1 MLCGLIVIGLT
12 GPFGAGCSILAD
24 DVSKRHNWRRYSLTE
39 AMRELAPNLVD
50 SVDTDKL
57 TSFKFRSYQ
66 QDIGDQIRRKDPYAI
81 PAKVVE
87 RITDD
92 QERDKSLA
100 SLNIVIDGIR
110 NPSEIV
116 YLQDTFVHFFV
127 VAVFAPFAIRWN
139 RKRGDY
145 EGDLGK
151 FERDDARDSGEFE
164 PPWGQKVQ
172 LCVDRSDILISNE
185 LQFEP
190 PRIRSE
196 FQGNVDSYIQLME
209 RPGSRAPHLWE
220 LNMAQ
225 AYEASLM
232 STCCKRK
239 VGAVIVKEES
249 TEEGSRSYVVATGY
263 NEAPLNIA
271 TCVDRGGSS
280 NPEYCY
286 KDERARKVLREQYKY
301 CPQCGTELQ
310 FPEEFDVPFICPKCN
325 AMLGRDFIPG
335 RMLDLCIALHAEEAA
350 ILQASKFGG
359 TQIDGSTLYTTTF
372 PCPLCAKMLTHVGI
386 KRVIFSEP
394 YPEDEAVN
402 FLSEAGVEAELF
414 EGVKGR
420 AYHRLFEPP
429 PYKPKEKKEVINESQ
444 AVP

>member
-1 MLCGLIVIGLT
+1 MDSRIVIGLT
-12 GPFGAGCSILAD
+12 GPFGAGCSTIAEDL
-24 DVSKRHNWRRYSLTE
+24 SKRRKWRGYSLSQ
-39 AMRELAPNLVD
+39 AMREIAPNLLD
-50 SVDTDKL
+50 SVDKKKL
-57 TSFKFRSYQ
+57 VSPGFRSYQ
-66 QDIGDQIRRKDPYAI
+66 QDVGDQIRRKDPYAI

-87 RITDD
+87 KISDD
-92 QERDKSLA
+92 QERHKSFA

-127 VAVFAPFAIRWN
+127 VAVFAPFQIRWD
-139 RKRGDY
+139 RKKADY
-145 EGDLGK
+145 KGDLGK

-164 PPWGQKVQ
+164 SPWGQKVQ

-190 PRIRSE
+190 PRTRRA
-196 FQGNVDSYIQLME
+196 FQDKVDSYIELME
-209 RPGSRAPHLWE
+209 TPGSRVPYSWE

-225 AYEASLM
+225 AYEASLR

-239 VGAVIVKEES
+239 VGAVIVKEEF
-249 TEEGSRSYVVATGY
+249 TEKESRSYVVATGY

-271 TCVDRGGSS
+271 SCVDRGGKGS
-280 NPEYCY
+280 PEYCY
-286 KDERARKVLREQYKY
+286 KDDKAGRVLKKEYKY
-301 CPQCGTELQ
+301 CPQCGKKLK
-310 FPEEFDVPFICPKCN
+310 FPEEFDVPFICPNCD
-325 AMLGRDFIPG
+325 ARLGRDFIPG
-335 RMLDLCIALHAEEAA
+335 RMLDLCVALHAEEAA
-350 ILQASKFGG
+350 VLQASKFGG

-372 PCPLCAKMLTHVGI
+372 PCPLCAKMLTHAGVE
-386 KRVIFSEP
+386 KVIFSEP

-402 FLSEAGVEAELF
+402 FLDEAGVESELF

-429 PYKPKEKKEVINESQ
+429 PYKPKSKKGGD
-444 AVP
+444 